1 MVMLND
7 LDRYHLVMDVI
18 DRVPGLGSRQAGLR
32 QQMGDAR
39 LAARQYT
46 RDHGVDIPEV
56 ADWVWPDAAD
66 AAKASGSD
74 AQVRTRD
81 TGADNV

>member
-1 MVMLND
+1 
-7 LDRYHLVMDVI
+7 
-18 DRVPGLGSRQAGLR
+18 VPRLGSRYAALR

-46 RDHGVDIPEV
+46 RDHGVDIPDV

-66 AAKASGSD
+66 SGTTSGSD
-74 AQVRTRD
+74 AQRAATD